1 MEPSISKSLRETRH
15 MVLATLVLTEVIT
28 REQLQTLLSAEEEV
42 PDSID
47 GIIDRINLF
56 NGRGGI
62 ES

>member
-15 MVLATLVLTEVIT
+15 IVLATLVLTEVIT

-47 GIIDRINLF
+47 GIIDRIDLF
-56 NGRGGI
+56 NGRGSI

>member
-47 GIIDRINLF
+47 GIIDRIDLF
-56 NGRGGI
+56 NGRGSI